1 MSILYIMV
9 GVPGAGKTHWAKNF
23 IKTHPEV
30 QYVSRDEIRF
40 SLLEDGDDYFSK
52 ERHVFDIFSNQITSF
67 LREGQSVIAD
77 ATHISIASRAK
88 LVSSLMNRGLK
99 WKDFSIEIIFINTTL
114 DQCARNNALRTG
126 KEYVPK
132 SVLKRMWYQLEPP
145 TVNEFKNCIG
155 VMTINE

>member
-9 GVPGAGKTHWAKNF
+9 GVPGAGKTHWAKKF
-23 IKTHPEV
+23 IKDNPNI
-30 QYVSRDEIRF
+30 QYVSRDKIRM
-40 SLLEDGDDYFSK
+40 SLLEENDDYFAK
-52 ERHVFDIFSNQITSF
+52 ERKVFNIFSQQITSF

-77 ATHISIASRAK
+77 ATHISVASRAK

-99 WKDFSIEIIFINTTL
+99 WKDFSIEVIFINTTL
-114 DQCARNNALRTG
+114 DQCTRNNALRTG
-126 KEYVPK
+126 KECVPK